1 MGVHKY
7 MCLCLERI
15 DFPGDLDGKES
26 ACNAGYLGSIPGSG
40 SSPREGNGKP
50 LQYFC
55 LETPMGR
62 GAWQAIVYGAAKI
75 WTRLSD

>member
-1 MGVHKY
+1 MNIKISKVDIKSGFLTGAEVKR
-7 MCLCLERI
+7 L
-15 DFPGDLDGKES
+15 P
-26 ACNAGYLGSIPGSG
+26 ANAGDEGSIPGSG
-40 SSPREGNGKP
+40 RSPREGNGKP